1 MLKHSICFLVLY
13 TLLKLSNCTFMRV
26 GRLHMFV
33 EFYEFAG
40 LAPFLSLFSK
50 NTEKILKSSYLR
62 RFLSQNFTELTYIL
76 LYSTIGG
83 PHATCK
89 LSLVKINPPYSSP
102 PPPPLRRKWLGLKT
116 SFSLVQT

>member
-62 RFLSQNFTELTYIL
+62 RFLSQNCTELTCN
-76 LYSTIGG
+76 STIGG

-102 PPPPLRRKWLGLKT
+102 PPPIKADLWACWGLGQELNYG
-116 SFSLVQT
+116 